1 MCSGR
6 WSDAHCITAY
16 QQRQLVQKGIGRTH
30 WSHHKHSWASLAQ
43 EVLTAL
49 STHPLETDHSLPRQ
63 KKTEATEADTRSS
76 AAFQCLK
83 GVYRKDE
90 EQHFIREWSNK
101 TRGNSFKI
109 KQDRFRLD
117 IQKKIFT
124 QRMVRNCN
132 RLAREVVG
140 ALSLEVFKARLEA
153 ALGNLI

>member
-1 MCSGR
+1 MP
-6 WSDAHCITAY
+6 T
-16 QQRQLVQKGIGRTH
+16 
-30 WSHHKHSWASLAQ
+30 ASLRTSKGNLSRKALA
-43 EVLTAL
+43 ELIGPTTNTVGHLWPKKSSLHFLHTLWRLTTA
-49 STHPLETDHSLPRQ
+49 SQD